1 MKATQIKDTVRNISK
16 QFVSWLSIIVIAC
29 LAVTA
34 FLGIRFS
41 ADSLRHNVNDS
52 YKETNFRDIEILA
65 SLLLSEDD
73 IKALQEREIVEDVAG
88 VRKYNTSLKHNKISR
103 DVIVISL
110 NDHINRPLLLEGSY
124 PKNVGE
130 CMLESETA
138 DELGLKVGDRI
149 NFSETDYLDQ
159 QEFIISGIA
168 THPDHVSNYDSAPET
183 RYVMVLMDAFSD
195 EAYNDCYSSAILTLK
210 KDDDVY
216 RYGKDYKKL
225 YTSAQDELDDFGE
238 GRAKVRYEQIRDEYQ
253 KEIDSNREKLEDG
266 KKDLDQAKK
275 DLDEADE
282 EIRSNEKKLAS
293 SWKEISD
300 GQAQLDEAKE
310 ALDGAIYKLGKAE
323 EELNYGDKQ
332 LRTAKQELADEY
344 ELLLASRAYLFMYLV
359 DDPLSRTPSQ
369 NTDYD
374 IDDSNL
380 TLTHFELAENYYV
393 DMTSDETAAK
403 IPASSFI
410 TGDDVVAMAREWEE
424 GHKKYLAGKQQLS
437 MGWAEYHSAYSQY
450 LLGLEEY
457 ENGKVELQNAKN
469 KYNNSKAKLN
479 DAKKEYEEKYQ
490 EYLDGVQEYEDAK
503 KELED
508 AEKKI
513 DELADNRWLTLN
525 VNGSVSYIFT
535 KNLSGNFAS
544 ISSTFSLL
552 FVFVGAL
559 VIYATVG
566 KSIDE
571 QRKLVGTTK
580 ALGFFNSEIFHKY
593 LTFGCSATMAGC
605 LLGVAIAYFAVE
617 TAMLRQEMSYYV
629 IGGGKPLFEIVPTL
643 IVLVLALLLSSAAV
657 FLACNR
663 MIKSPARVLMQD
675 AAPEGRKKSGNGSSS
690 LSLYSRLIIRNMLS
704 DSKRVLVTIVSVAGS
719 CALILIGLTISHS
732 MSSGIDIQ
740 FDEVYRYNY
749 LVDYDIEENSEIEK
763 QIEEL
768 LDRNDAEYIRVAM
781 NKKMFM
787 SNDQL
792 DTVDILCGDLEQ
804 IQEFTLC
811 NDPETKEEMKM
822 DSHAPGVYVPL
833 KMDEI
838 AGYSKDGY
846 ITIFSGNTEP
856 FDVKVNDIFMLYTAR
871 FLIMSDEAYRE
882 VFDDA
887 PNYNVYQIRI
897 DEKKAEEIRSQMESL
912 EGVDKYYH
920 SFDRKYMLDSF
931 VATSRLSVILL
942 TVMAFIMAY
951 FILLNLVN
959 LFVNQKKRE
968 LTIMRING
976 FTVREVKNYVGRE
989 MVMTTL
995 IGIIIGLL
1003 AGSYIAYRIILL
1015 LEMINCF
1022 DRRVYFLGWLFAA
1035 AITGLFSA
1043 LISAQALRKVKHL
1056 KLTDI

>member
-1 MKATQIKDTVRNISK
+1 MKATQIKDTVRNITK

-88 VRKYNTSLKHNKISR
+88 VRKYNTSLKHNK
-103 DVIVISL
+103 
-110 NDHINRPLLLEGSY
+110 GSY

-149 NFSETDYLDQ
+149 SFSETDYLDQ
-159 QEFIISGIA
+159 QEFIICGIA

-183 RYVMVLMDAFSD
+183 RYVMVLMDVFSD
-195 EAYNDCYSSAILTLK
+195 EAYDDCYSSAILTLK

-253 KEIDSNREKLEDG
+253 KEIDSNRDKLEDG

-300 GQAQLDEAKE
+300 GQAKLDEAKE
-310 ALDGAIYKLGKAE
+310 TLDEAAYKLGTAE
-323 EELNYGDKQ
+323 QQLNNGEAQ
-332 LRTAKQELADEY
+332 LKEARQELSDMY
-344 ELLLASRAYLFMYLV
+344 EILLLFRPDLLMLLGDNEARMKG
-359 DDPLSRTPSQ
+359 PSE
-369 NTDYD
+369 NYEYD
-374 IDDSNL
+374 IDDPNL
-380 TLTHFELAENYYV
+380 TLTHFELAEDYYV
-393 DMTSDETAAK
+393 DLTSDETAEK
-403 IPASSFI
+403 LSDYI
-410 TGDDVVAMAREWEE
+410 DVSIFREWEE
-424 GHKKYLAGKQQLS
+424 GHQKYLAGKQQLAQAS
-437 MGWAEYHSAYSQY
+437 MEYHKAYRQY
-450 LLGLEEY
+450 VLGLEEY
-457 ENGKVELQNAKN
+457 EKGQEELQSAKN
-469 KYNNSKAKLN
+469 KYYDGKAKLN

-490 EYLDGVQEYEDAK
+490 EYLDGMEEYEDAK

-580 ALGFFNSEIFHKY
+580 ALGFFNSEIFRKY

-675 AAPEGRKKSGNGSSS
+675 AAPEGRKKSGNGSSR

-768 LDRNDAEYIRVAM
+768 LDRNGAEYIRVAM

-792 DTVDILCGDLEQ
+792 DTVDILCGNLEE

-846 ITIFSGNTEP
+846 ITIFSGNMEP

-882 VFDDA
+882 VFDEA

-897 DEKKAEEIRSQMESL
+897 DEKKAEEIRTQMENL

-920 SFDRKYMLDSF
+920 SFDRKYMLNSF

-989 MVMTTL
+989 MIMTTL

>member
-1 MKATQIKDTVRNISK
+1 MKATQIKDTVRNITK

-103 DVIVISL
+103 DVIVVSL
-110 NDHINRPLLLEGSY
+110 DDHINRPLLLEGSY

-138 DELGLKVGDRI
+138 DELGLKVGDHI
-149 NFSETDYLDQ
+149 SFSETDYLDQ

-195 EAYNDCYSSAILTLK
+195 EAYDGCYSSAILTLK

-282 EIRSNEKKLAS
+282 EIRSNEEKLAS

-300 GQAQLDEAKE
+300 GQTKLDDAKETLDEA
-310 ALDGAIYKLGKAE
+310 AYKLGTAEQQLNNGEAQLKA
-323 EELNYGDKQ
+323 
-332 LRTAKQELADEY
+332 AKQELAETY
-344 ELLLASRAYLFMYLV
+344 ELLLANRLYLLMILG
-359 DDPLSRTPSQ
+359 DDAAKAKGPSQ
-369 NTDYD
+369 NNEYD
-374 IDDSNL
+374 IDDPNL
-380 TLTHFELAENYYV
+380 TLTHFELAEDYYV
-393 DMTSDETAAK
+393 DLTSDETAEK
-403 IPASSFI
+403 LSDYI
-410 TGDDVVAMAREWEE
+410 DVSIFREWEE
-424 GHKKYLAGKQQLS
+424 GHQKYLAGKQQLAQAS
-437 MGWAEYHSAYSQY
+437 MEYHTAYRQY
-450 LLGLEEY
+450 VLGLEEY
-457 ENGKVELQNAKN
+457 EKGQEDLQSAIN
-469 KYNNSKAKLN
+469 KYNDGKAKLN

-580 ALGFFNSEIFHKY
+580 ALGFFNSEIFRKY

-675 AAPEGRKKSGNGSSS
+675 AAPEGRKKSGNGSSR

-768 LDRNDAEYIRVAM
+768 LDRNGAEYIRVAM

-792 DTVDILCGDLEQ
+792 DTVDILCGNLEE

-846 ITIFSGNTEP
+846 ITIFSGNMEP

-882 VFDDA
+882 VFDEA

-897 DEKKAEEIRSQMESL
+897 DEKKAEEIRTQMENL

-920 SFDRKYMLDSF
+920 SFDRKYMLNSF

-989 MVMTTL
+989 MIMTTL

-1043 LISAQALRKVKHL
+1043 FISAQALRKVKHL